1 MLRSISVRAFAR
13 ERHRNRPSATRVR
26 ALVLQTRLGIGETGQ
41 AERLV
46 AEMTREERG
55 TGPVRPVVVLL
66 PLAGDDR
73 DAAMRVLASAVGGS
87 IPVNHPVAQGYVM
100 AAAGG
105 DAPAGTTASDVA
117 SARVLGRAQ
126 PDGVPEGEHPVSGHR
141 SGYRAHGTAAV
152 IWGAARRMGGGLARA
167 VVARGASAVLGGS
180 PGDDGAK
187 LAAWLGDAANYAGRG
202 CPGGIASRSR
212 EGDRR
217 WTT

>member
-1 MLRSISVRAFAR
+1 MLRSTSARALAP

-26 ALVLQTRLGIGETGQ
+26 ALVLQTRLGIGATGQ

-73 DAAMRVLASAVGGS
+73 DAAMRVLASGAGGS
-87 IPVNHPVAQGYVM
+87 KPVDHPVGQGYVM

-105 DAPAGTTASDVA
+105 DAPAGTTAADVA
-117 SARVLGRAQ
+117 PARVLGRAQ
-126 PDGVPEGEHPVSGHR
+126 PGGMPEREHPVSGCR
-141 SGYRAHGTAAV
+141 SGYRAQGTAAV
-152 IWGAARRMGGGLARA
+152 VWGAARGMGGSLARA

-180 PGDDGAK
+180 PGDEGAK
-187 LAAWLGDAANYAGRG
+187 LATGLGDAATYACCG
-202 CPGGIASRSR
+202 CPGGIASRSW
-212 EGDRR
+212 EGDRP
-217 WTT
+217 WNT